1 MSLAKK
7 LVVDISP
14 VLRKFYDA
22 ANAIFSYS
30 KYVSDI
36 AKLHLFESFTLP
48 LMTYGL
54 DAVSLTQPQ
63 LAKLNAC
70 WNNIYRR
77 IFGYRRWES
86 VKQVQFY
93 CERLDFLRIID
104 KYRFKFYNK
113 LYRYSNYVVRQCLL
127 YAEQN
132 LEFRR
137 LYFSYDVCV
146 GDILFLVSVF
156 I

>member
-1 MSLAKK
+1 MFSGACSKLKCLGLTFVSGKK

-14 VLRKFYDA
+14 ILHKFYAA
-22 ANAIFSYS
+22 ANAIFSCS

-77 IFGYRRWES
+77 IFGYRKWES
-86 VKQVQFY
+86 VKQVQ
-93 CERLDFLRIID
+93 L
-104 KYRFKFYNK
+104 
-113 LYRYSNYVVRQCLL
+113 
-127 YAEQN
+127 
-132 LEFRR
+132 
-137 LYFSYDVCV
+137 
-146 GDILFLVSVF
+146 
-156 I
+156 